1 MRRTALVLATTTLA
15 LLLTSGVAWAVTKIG
30 TDGPDTLQG
39 TNQDDALI
47 GKGGQD
53 DIFGWGGRDTLLGGK
68 GKDNVFGGTVR
79 RPRGGEK
86 TLLGGDGND
95 LVLGGL
101 DSDTLKGDSGNDW
114 VDGDPDSDNLL
125 GGNGNDYVADGEH
138 HGGATD
144 TLNGGNGNDVVDA
157 INEPAHRDVLKCG
170 GGFDRAF
177 TDTKDVVAPDCEK
190 VAVGPEAV
198 QELDQQLI
206 ESGYFQ
212 RLFEGLPPDPE
223 G

>member
-1 MRRTALVLATTTLA
+1 MRRAALVLVTTTLA
-15 LLLTSGVAWAVTKIG
+15 LLLASGVAWAITKIG

-39 TNQDDALI
+39 TNQNDTLI

-53 DIFGWGGRDTLLGGK
+53 DIFALGGRDTLLGGK

-86 TLLGGDGND
+86 ALVGGEGND

-101 DSDTLKGDSGNDW
+101 DSDTLTGDSGNDW
-114 VDGDPDSDNLL
+114 VDGAFGSDIVW
-125 GGNGNDYVADGEH
+125 GGNGNDYVADGESE
-138 HGGATD
+138 GGVTD
-144 TLNGGNGNDVVDA
+144 TLEGGDGNDVVDA
-157 INEPAHRDVLKCG
+157 INKPAHRDVLECG

-177 TDTKDVVAPDCEK
+177 TDKKDLVAPDCEK
-190 VAVGPEAV
+190 VAVGLAAV
-198 QELDQQLI
+198 RELDQRLI

-212 RLFEGLPPDPE
+212 RLFEGLPPAPE